1 MNLDPRHVPES
12 VVYHQQRNQLEIT
25 FADGA
30 TFTFDP
36 EYLRVFSPS
45 AEVQGHGPG
54 QAVLQTGKKGVRIDR
69 LTPSGHYALQ
79 IAFSDGHD
87 SGIFTWAYL
96 RELGET
102 HTARWADYLA
112 QLEAAGAS
120 REPTSH
126 TNTEASRLSDAACG
140 CGQGGCAR

>member
-1 MNLDPRHVPES
+1 MTLDPRHIPES

-30 TFTFDP
+30 MFTFEP

-87 SGIFTWAYL
+87 SGLYTWVYL

-102 HTARWADYLA
+102 HAARWADYLA
-112 QLEAAGAS
+112 QLDAVGAS
-120 REPTSH
+120 REPPSHPLAEATS
-126 TNTEASRLSDAACG
+126 RSDACG
-140 CGQGGCAR
+140 CGQGGCGR